1 MFVLVFVIVIDE
13 PDPVA
18 PCGIEKSRTAALDV
32 PLLTTVTD
40 DPGAPVVTV
49 PTETVAAVPF
59 EPAGPG
65 HSWKSRMAAL
75 VVPELVT
82 VIGPGYA
89 TCVTVPTL
97 TVAAS
102 PGVPLFMMMSITWS
116 LFAIVPDLLTNVVSY
131 RTYPVKAS
139 ATMTLYVYDTF
150 ESPFF

>member
-1 MFVLVFVIVIDE
+1 MLVLVLVMVIDE
-13 PDPVA
+13 PEPVA

-49 PTETVAAVPF
+49 PTATVAAVPSV
-59 EPAGPG
+59 PAGPG
-65 HSWKSRMAAL
+65 HSWKSRIAAL

-89 TCVTVPTL
+89 TCITVPTF

-102 PGVPLFMMMSITWS
+102 PGGELLTMTRTTWS
-116 LFAIVPDLLTNVVSY
+116 LFARVPELLTKIVSY
-131 RTYPVKAS
+131 RT
-139 ATMTLYVYDTF
+139 
-150 ESPFF
+150 